1 MVYVQSN
8 GNGTKSKFAI
18 ITLLLFIYII
28 LIRELIALYF
38 SISADI
44 IIVIAVTIFVFII
57 GILYIQCVVV
67 HLVQM
72 MEYFYWQIKLVKE
85 NVIPTYA
92 SVSAPE
98 TASVSAIESASA
110 SAPTAYGSSTPT
122 FNNYSNSS
130 IQEDNPPSY
139 EEPPTYDESVQLRI
153 QQEILK
159 TWFFFEKM
167 INSIPPIN
175 IISLKTRIA
184 IALCYLF
191 MFLNKHLIIYTSNS
205 CCIY

>member
-8 GNGTKSKFAI
+8 GNGTDTKSKFAI
-18 ITLLLFIYII
+18 IMLLLFIYII

-67 HLVQM
+67 HLVQI

-85 NVIPTYA
+85 NVIPPYDPYGHM
-92 SVSAPE
+92 VPAPE
-98 TASVSAIESASA
+98 TASVSAIESAPAPA

-139 EEPPTYDESVQLRI
+139 EEPPTYDESIQLRI

-159 TWFFFEKM
+159 TWFF
-167 INSIPPIN
+167 
-175 IISLKTRIA
+175 LK
-184 IALCYLF
+184 
-191 MFLNKHLIIYTSNS
+191 K
-205 CCIY
+205 

>member
-8 GNGTKSKFAI
+8 GNGTDTKSKFAI
-18 ITLLLFIYII
+18 IMLLLFIYII

-44 IIVIAVTIFVFII
+44 IIVIAVTIFVFVI

-72 MEYFYWQIKLVKE
+72 MEYFHWQIKLVKE
-85 NVIPTYA
+85 NVIPPYGHM
-92 SVSAPE
+92 VPAPE
-98 TASVSAIESASA
+98 TASVSAIESAPA

-122 FNNYSNSS
+122 FNNYSNSR
-130 IQEDNPPSY
+130 IREDNPPSY
-139 EEPPTYDESVQLRI
+139 EEPPTYDESIQLRI

-159 TWFFFEKM
+159 TWFF
-167 INSIPPIN
+167 
-175 IISLKTRIA
+175 LK
-184 IALCYLF
+184 
-191 MFLNKHLIIYTSNS
+191 K
-205 CCIY
+205 

>member
-8 GNGTKSKFAI
+8 GNGTDTKSKFAI
-18 ITLLLFIYII
+18 IMLLLFIYII

-98 TASVSAIESASA
+98 TASVSAIESAPA

-122 FNNYSNSS
+122 FNNYSNSR
-130 IQEDNPPSY
+130 IREDNPPSY
-139 EEPPTYDESVQLRI
+139 EER
-153 QQEILK
+153 
-159 TWFFFEKM
+159 W
-167 INSIPPIN
+167 
-175 IISLKTRIA
+175 
-184 IALCYLF
+184 
-191 MFLNKHLIIYTSNS
+191 IYTIKNS
-205 CCIY
+205 ARNTENMVFFWKKY